1 MLPSQADERD
11 AASKWLAGELNR
23 IWLIAERALR
33 AFQKAQIRP
42 QPGHPSL
49 AEVESILTARRI
61 SRVGPTATEPE
72 DEEKLTALISDA
84 ETKLVPLRKAA
95 PIRRL
100 VEYLKLQPLEIES
113 LVTIMA
119 PHVDPPLA
127 EMFNVIRGPATGR
140 RGVDLALIGQLF
152 RLKRTDRV
160 ELLDVVDAER
170 PLIHW
175 KLIQAVSAESAESFG
190 SVSHRALR
198 PTFDLLSA
206 LAARSQLAPE
216 LMRYA
221 RIVWA
226 EAKLDDLVLDP
237 QVREDVTALCDAAT
251 KTKLDKMPWLVVY
264 GAAGAGKRTIASRI
278 AAYGGKALV
287 TFDPGLVEK
296 GQFDELFPRIQREA
310 LIRGA
315 ALYIGPIPP
324 ELLDKSASEL
334 VKRLVQFPAPL
345 ILGVDASEPP
355 RISTDNPLQELSLP
369 LPSEAARIEMWSK
382 AVPENTRGDDLS
394 LESIARGFHLTPG
407 DIQRSSTEALAVAA
421 AAGRKTTHLEV
432 RTGVE
437 RRLRSDLGDLARRI
451 KPSTDWNDLVLPKEE
466 LERINEFI
474 SRKKYYDVV
483 YEQWGYGKR
492 VGYGKGL
499 IGLFSGPPGTG
510 KTMLAGL
517 IAQALDL
524 DLYQVDLGQVVSK
537 WVGETEKQL
546 GKVFDQAERAHAV
559 LLFDEADS
567 MFAKRT
573 EVKTSNDRYA
583 NMAVNYLLQRLERY
597 TGVAVLTTNKDAS
610 LDDALQRRLTLHL
623 RLEIPEVEE
632 RERLWRTFMPKQAPV
647 EQDIS
652 FNILAKEFELS
663 GGYIKN
669 AAVRAAFLAAAH
681 NAPIGMEL
689 LRLASALELEDMGR
703 VVMQRRGEKGGFSVG
718 AGHFS

>member
-11 AASKWLAGELNR
+11 AANKWLAGELNR

-61 SRVGPTATEPE
+61 SRVGPSATEPE
-72 DEEKLTALISDA
+72 DEEKLSALITDA
-84 ETKLVPLRKAA
+84 ESKLVALRKAA

-100 VEYLKLQPLEIES
+100 VEYLKLQPLEIEA
-113 LVTIMA
+113 LVTVMA

-127 EMFNVIRGPATGR
+127 EMFNVIRGPAAGR

-160 ELLDVVDAER
+160 ELLDVVDPER
-170 PLIHW
+170 PLLHW
-175 KLIQAVSAESAESFG
+175 RLIQAVSAESAESFG

-206 LAARSQLAPE
+206 LCGRSQLAPE
-216 LMRYA
+216 LTRYTK
-221 RIVWA
+221 ISWEQPTLDGLTLDA
-226 EAKLDDLVLDP
+226 E
-237 QVREDVTALCDAAT
+237 VREQIEAICQAAAN
-251 KTKLDKMPWLVVY
+251 TKLERQPWLVLF
-264 GAAGAGKRTIASRI
+264 GAAGSGKRTIAGRV
-278 AAYGGKALV
+278 AAYGGRALV
-287 TFDPGLVEK
+287 TFDPNLLEK
-296 GQFDELFPRIQREA
+296 GQFDEMFPRIQREA

-315 ALYIGPIPP
+315 TLYVGPIPP
-324 ELLDKSASEL
+324 ELLEKSGADL
-334 VKRLVQFPAPL
+334 VKRLIQFPAPL
-345 ILGVDASEPP
+345 VLGVDASEPP
-355 RISTDNPLQELSLP
+355 RISTEHPLQELQLP
-369 LPSEAARIEMWSK
+369 LPSEQARVELWSK
-382 AVPENTRGDDLS
+382 AVPANTRGDDVS
-394 LESIARGFHLTPG
+394 LDSIARSFHLTPG
-407 DIQRSSTEALAVAA
+407 DIARAANEALAIAN
-421 AAGRKTTHLEV
+421 AGKRKTTHLEL

-437 RRLRSDLGDLARRI
+437 RRLRSDMGEFSRLI
-451 KPSTDWNDLVLPKEE
+451 KSTSTWNDLVLPKDE

-483 YEQWGYGKR
+483 YEQWGYGNR

-623 RLEIPEVEE
+623 RLDIPDIEE

-652 FNILAKEFELS
+652 FGILAKEFELS

-669 AAVRAAFLAAAH
+669 AAVRAAFLAASH

-703 VVMQRRGEKGGFSVG
+703 VVMQRLGEKGRFSVG

>member
-1 MLPSQADERD
+1 MLPTQADERD
-11 AASKWLAGELNR
+11 AANKWLAGELNR

-42 QPGHPSL
+42 QPGHPTL

-61 SRVGPTATEPE
+61 SRLGPSATEPE
-72 DEEKLTALISDA
+72 DEEKLGALIADA
-84 ETKLVPLRKAA
+84 EAKIIPLRKAA

-100 VEYLKLQPLEIES
+100 IEFLKLQPLEIEA
-113 LVTIMA
+113 LITVMA

-127 EMFNVIRGPATGR
+127 EMFNVIRGTSTGR

-152 RLKRTDRV
+152 RLKRADRV
-160 ELLDVVDAER
+160 ELLDVVDPER
-170 PLIHW
+170 PMLHW
-175 KLIQAVSAESAESFG
+175 RLIQAVSAESAEAFG

-206 LAARSQLAPE
+206 LCGRSQLAPE
-216 LMRYA
+216 LMRYTKISWEQA
-221 RIVWA
+221 T
-226 EAKLDDLVLDP
+226 LDDLTLD
-237 QVREDVTALCDAAT
+237 QAVRDDVMALCTAAAAT
-251 KTKLDKMPWLVVY
+251 KGAKQPWLVIY
-264 GAAGAGKRTIASRI
+264 GSTGAGKRTLAGRI
-278 AAYGGKALV
+278 AAYGGRALV
-287 TFDPGLVEK
+287 TFDPNLVEK

-315 ALYIGPIPP
+315 TLYVGPIPP
-324 ELLDKSASEL
+324 ELLEKSGGEL
-334 VKRLVQFPAPL
+334 VKRLVDFPAPL
-345 ILGVDASEPP
+345 VLGVDASDPP
-355 RISTDNPLQELSLP
+355 RISTESPLQELAVP
-369 LPSEAARIEMWSK
+369 LPTEATRMVLWDK
-382 AVPENTRGDDLS
+382 AVPAAMRGEDLQ
-394 LESIARGFHLTPG
+394 LETISRGFHLTPG
-407 DIQRSSTEALAVAA
+407 EILRASQEALAIATA
-421 AAGRKTTHLEV
+421 NNRKTTHQEV

-437 RRLRSDLGDLARRI
+437 RRLRSDLGELAKRI
-451 KPSTDWNDLVLPKEE
+451 KPSTTWNDLVLPKDE

-474 SRKKYYDVV
+474 SRKKYYDLV
-483 YEQWGYGKR
+483 YDKWGYGAR

-623 RLEIPEVEE
+623 RLDIPDIEE
-632 RERLWRTFMPKQAPV
+632 RERLWRTFMPKAAPV
-647 EQDIS
+647 EQDIK
-652 FNILAKEFELS
+652 FEILAKEFELS

-681 NAPIGMEL
+681 DAPIGMEL